1 MTDLST
7 TGDAISGGSADV
19 MVETGETTPPGPGT
33 GLVPFG
39 ERLAAARADS
49 GFLCVGI
56 DPHASELASWS
67 LPDTAGGTRE
77 YALRMLEAVTG
88 RVACVKPQS
97 AFFERH
103 GSAGVAVLEELL
115 AAARD
120 LGVLVLLDVKRG
132 DIGSTAAAYA
142 QAYLDRSSPLA
153 ADAMTASPY
162 LGVGALDPFFE
173 AATTNGAGVFVL
185 AMTSNPE
192 GRDLQGASVR
202 PGLTVAGEVL
212 AAVAARNAASPG
224 GSFGAVVGAT
234 IGSTTEDLRIG
245 GPLLAPGLGAQGA
258 TAADLPG
265 VFGAAL
271 PDVLP
276 SVSRGISKA
285 GPDVSA
291 LRAAVATY
299 EADLRTVL
307 R

>member
-1 MTDLST
+1 
-7 TGDAISGGSADV
+7 
-19 MVETGETTPPGPGT
+19 MVETVATDGARPVP
-33 GLVPFG
+33 VPFG
-39 ERLAAARADS
+39 ERLAAARSES
-49 GFLCVGI
+49 GLLCVGI

-67 LPDTAGGTRE
+67 LPDSAVGVRD

-115 AAARD
+115 VAARAA
-120 LGVLVLLDVKRG
+120 GVLVLLDVKRG
-132 DIGSTAAAYA
+132 DIGSTVAAYA
-142 QAYLDRSSPLA
+142 EAYLDRSSTLA
-153 ADAMTASPY
+153 ADAITVSPY
-162 LGVGALDPFFE
+162 LGVGALDPVFE
-173 AATTNGAGVFVL
+173 VAAANGAGVFVL

-192 GRDLQGASVR
+192 GRGLQSASVR
-202 PGLTVAGEVL
+202 PGRTVAGEVL
-212 AAVAARNAASPG
+212 AEVAARNGRTPG
-224 GSFGAVVGAT
+224 GSFGAVVGVT
-234 IGSTTEDLRIG
+234 IGSTSEDLRIG
-245 GPLLAPGLGAQGA
+245 GPLLAPGIGAQGA
-258 TAADLPG
+258 TAADLPD

-276 SVSRGISKA
+276 TVSRGISKA

-291 LRAAVATY
+291 LREAVAGY

>member
-1 MTDLST
+1 M
-7 TGDAISGGSADV
+7 
-19 MVETGETTPPGPGT
+19 MVETTKTDPTDGAV
-33 GLVPFG
+33 VPFG

-49 GFLCVGI
+49 GLLCVGI

-67 LPDTAGGTRE
+67 LADTAAGARD
-77 YALRMLEAVTG
+77 YALRMLEAVAG

-103 GSAGVAVLEELL
+103 GSAGVAVLEQVLV
-115 AAARD
+115 AAREA
-120 LGVLVLLDVKRG
+120 GVLVLLDVKRG

-153 ADAMTASPY
+153 ADAITASPY
-162 LGVGALDPFFE
+162 LGVGALDPLFSV
-173 AATTNGAGVFVL
+173 AAANGAGVFVI

-192 GRDLQGASVR
+192 GRGLQGAAVR

-212 AAVAARNAASPG
+212 AGLTVRNAGTPG
-224 GSFGAVVGAT
+224 RSFGAVVGAT
-234 IGSTTEDLRIG
+234 IGSTEEDLQIG

-265 VFGAAL
+265 VFAAAIG
-271 PDVLP
+271 DVLP

-285 GPDVSA
+285 GPDVAA
-291 LRAAVATY
+291 LRAAVAGY
-299 EADLRTVL
+299 EAELRVVL
-307 R
+307 G

>member
-1 MTDLST
+1 MT
-7 TGDAISGGSADV
+7 
-19 MVETGETTPPGPGT
+19 VETTNSDTPHRRA
-33 GLVPFG
+33 VPFG
-39 ERLAAARADS
+39 ERLALARADS
-49 GFLCVGI
+49 GLLCVGI

-67 LPDTAGGTRE
+67 LPDTAAGART
-77 YALRMLEAVTG
+77 YALRLLEAVAG

-115 AAARD
+115 AAARAA
-120 LGVLVLLDVKRG
+120 GVLVLLDVKRG

-142 QAYLDRSSPLA
+142 QCYLDRGSPLA
-153 ADAMTASPY
+153 ADAITASPY
-162 LGVGALDPFFE
+162 LGVGALAPMFE
-173 AATTNGAGVFVL
+173 VAAANGAGVFVL

-192 GRDLQGASVR
+192 GRALQAASVR
-202 PGLTVAGEVL
+202 PGLSVAGEIL
-212 AAVAARNAASPG
+212 AELAARNAATPG

-234 IGSTTEDLRIG
+234 IGSTSENLRIG

-265 VFGAAL
+265 VFGSAL
-271 PDVLP
+271 ADVLP
-276 SVSRGISKA
+276 SVSRGVSQA

-291 LRAAVATY
+291 LRGVVVDY
-299 EADLRTVL
+299 EANLRAVL

>member
-1 MTDLST
+1 
-7 TGDAISGGSADV
+7 
-19 MVETGETTPPGPGT
+19 MVEAVQTNVAVGR
-33 GLVPFG
+33 VPFG

-49 GFLCVGI
+49 GLLCVGI

-67 LPDTAGGTRE
+67 LPDTAGGARD

-120 LGVLVLLDVKRG
+120 AGVLVLLDVKRG

-162 LGVGALDPFFE
+162 LGVGALDPLFE
-173 AATTNGAGVFVL
+173 VAAANGAGVFVL
-185 AMTSNPE
+185 AMTSNSE
-192 GRDLQGASVR
+192 GHGLQGASVR

-212 AAVAARNAASPG
+212 AEVAARNAAVPG

-234 IGSTTEDLRIG
+234 IGSTAEDLHIG

-271 PDVLP
+271 SDVLP
-276 SVSRGISKA
+276 SASRAVSSA

-291 LRAAVATY
+291 LRAVVARY
-299 EADLRTVL
+299 EAELRAVL